1 MTTNNSSKPAVA
13 VNHNLSVAF
22 IHNHAIAQYQAIASC
37 LIASR
42 LSAMGYIGA
51 DVKSSDLDTSANH
64 NQPEQEV
71 NYG

>member
-1 MTTNNSSKPAVA
+1 MTTNNSSKPAAA

-22 IHNHAIAQYQAIASC
+22 IHSDGIEQDQAIASW
-37 LIASR
+37 
-42 LSAMGYIGA
+42 GYIGA
-51 DVKSSDLDTSANH
+51 DVKSSDLDTPANH

>member
-22 IHNHAIAQYQAIASC
+22 IHSHAIAQDQAIESW
-37 LIASR
+37 
-42 LSAMGYIGA
+42 GYIGA